1 MSIKV
6 SNLTHIYDRD
16 SALRVNAI
24 DDISFEANAGE
35 FIGIIGH
42 TGSGKSTLI
51 QHLNGLLKPDSGT
64 IEINSELYTKE
75 NVVEIRKRVGLV
87 FQYPEY
93 QLFEETVEQDIAFGP
108 KNLGLS
114 EEEIEERIVYSL
126 NAVGLLS
133 QEIRKSSPFELS
145 GGQKRRVAIAGILAM
160 KPDVLILDEPI
171 SGLDPVASREM
182 MNMLYEEH
190 KHSGRTTIMV
200 SHSMDDVAKY
210 ADRIL
215 VLKSGK
221 VVDFGTPKEV
231 FSHPEKLVEIGL
243 DLPKTTKISALLNE
257 CGFEIPHSVFDVD
270 ELCEHLISQLKQD
283 NSKGR

>member
-6 SNLTHIYDRD
+6 SNLTHVYNKNT
-16 SALRVNAI
+16 SLCVHAI
-24 DDISFEANAGE
+24 DNISFEANTGE

-51 QHLNGLLKPDSGT
+51 QHLNGLLKPDFGT
-64 IEINSELYTKE
+64 IEINSQLYTRE
-75 NVVEIRKRVGLV
+75 NIIEIRKRVGLV

-114 EEEIEERIVYSL
+114 SEEIEERIVYSL

-133 QEIRKSSPFELS
+133 DEIRKASPFELS

-171 SGLDPVASREM
+171 SGLDPLASKEM
-182 MNMLYEEH
+182 MEMLYREH
-190 KHSGRTTIMV
+190 KSSGRTTIMV

-210 ADRIL
+210 ADKIL
-215 VLKSGK
+215 VLHSGK
-221 VVDFGTPKEV
+221 AVDFGTP
-231 FSHPEKLVEIGL
+231 SHIFKNPENLIRMGL
-243 DLPKTTKISALLNE
+243 DLPKTIKFSSLLKEKGFDISNS
-257 CGFEIPHSVFDVD
+257 IFDED
-270 ELCEHLISQLKQD
+270 ELCEILISQLKNR
-283 NSKGR
+283 NSKK

>member
-24 DDISFEANAGE
+24 DDISFEANVGE

-64 IEINSELYTKE
+64 IEINGELYGKE
-75 NVVEIRKRVGLV
+75 NIVGIRKRVGLV

-190 KHSGRTTIMV
+190 KNSGRTTIMV

-210 ADRIL
+210 ADRVL

-231 FSHPEKLVEIGL
+231 FAHPEKLVEIGL
-243 DLPKTTKISALLNE
+243 DLPKTTKISTLLNE
-257 CGFEIPHSVFDVD
+257 CGFEIPNSIFDVD
-270 ELCEHLISQLKQD
+270 ELCEHLISRLKQ
-283 NSKGR
+283 NK